1 MKNTLG
7 HCAKHW
13 ANLILSNISRHLFF
27 ILLAMLFSG
36 CVLTRAP
43 VPTLAA
49 REQTANQLAQHAG
62 WQLSTIST
70 SHFVLATFLPKKI
83 EKNKTLT
90 IYIEGDGFAWQ
101 TTTTISANPTP
112 IKPLALQLAL
122 AHPPHYGAAAY
133 LARPCQYV
141 SGIQWKNCSQ
151 RDWTGGR
158 FSSIVIDSTNQAISQ
173 LKERFGASELILVG
187 YSGGGAVA
195 ALVAAQRDDVLKL
208 VTVAGN
214 LEIDFWTTQNKYKPL
229 VDSLNPADQWSKLV
243 GLPQTHFVG
252 EEDTKVR
259 PEVAYAYA
267 KRFPANAQPEIREIP
282 DFDHYCCWARDWRTL
297 FK

>member
-1 MKNTLG
+1 MKNTLVR
-7 HCAKHW
+7 CAKPW
-13 ANLILSNISRHLFF
+13 VNLILSKISHHLFF
-27 ILLAMLFSG
+27 VLLTLAISG

-49 REQTANQLAQHAG
+49 REQTATQLAQSAG
-62 WQLSTIST
+62 WQLSTINT
-70 SHFVLATFLPKKI
+70 SHFVLATYLPKKI

-90 IYIEGDGFAWQ
+90 VYIEGDGFAWQ

-151 RDWTGGR
+151 SDWTDRR
-158 FSSIVIDSTNQAISQ
+158 FSSTVIDSTNQAITE
-173 LKERFGASELILVG
+173 LKNRFGASELILVG

-214 LEIDFWTTQNKYKPL
+214 LDIDFWTTQNKFKPL
-229 VDSLNPADQWSKLV
+229 VGSLNPADQWSKLV
-243 GLPQTHFVG
+243 ALPQTHFVG